1 MFQFFTK
8 SFPLSLAIS
17 LTTLILT
24 MYNIKVISL
33 RRKEDIKTR
42 IFIQPINEKT
52 IFDREMNVTSN
63 FHLKFHVE
71 NIGKNSA
78 INLSI
83 DFKLLDSNRYVP
95 STVLNNDE
103 SIKIIRKTTIFPHK
117 IKIFKHND
125 KQLLR
130 YIFSRFEMSDDTEFK
145 LKYNIKINYFDSN
158 YNQQIQRKSK
168 LIFTIKKEWINENYI
183 ITIESQP
190 LLLKFLRNMPF
201 FCPF

>member
-52 IFDREMNVTSN
+52 IFDREMNIISN

-83 DFKLLDSNRYVP
+83 DFKPLDSNEYVP
-95 STVLNNDE
+95 SEVLNNDE

-130 YIFSRFEMSDDTEFK
+130 YIFSRFEKPNDNEFK

-168 LIFTIKKEWINENYI
+168 LIFNIKKERRNEKYYI
-183 ITIESQP
+183 IIESQP
-190 LLLKFLRNMPF
+190 LLLKF
-201 FCPF
+201 

>member
-1 MFQFFTK
+1 MLYTLITFIFLFQFFTK

-190 LLLKFLRNMPF
+190 LLLKF
-201 FCPF
+201 

>member
-52 IFDREMNVTSN
+52 PFDRKVNNTSN
-63 FHLKFHVE
+63 FQLKFDVE

-83 DFKLLDSNRYVP
+83 DFKRLDSNSYVP
-95 STVLNNDE
+95 SIVLNNDE
-103 SIKIIRKTTIFPHK
+103 SIKVLRKTTIFPHK
-117 IKIFKHND
+117 IKTFKHKD
-125 KQLLR
+125 EHFLT
-130 YIFSRFEMSDDTEFK
+130 YIFSHFEMSRESKFK

-158 YNQQIQRKSK
+158 YNQQIQRKSNI
-168 LIFTIKKEWINENYI
+168 IFNIKKEWINEKYYI
-183 ITIESQP
+183 IIESQP
-190 LLLKFLRNMPF
+190 LLLKF
-201 FCPF
+201 